1 MPSLA
6 LIEIVTDGS
15 IASASPTAGAA
26 EGRYHM
32 APDCACHTC
41 RLRRRKIQSLNAC
54 YGSKCEELKV
64 RKASLQY
71 PNDQS
76 FWQVREISQRAMC
89 GRLRVGKNF
98 FHASSRWS
106 VQPCVRPVSAVH
118 MTAGHNAL
126 RGSGPGQF
134 HAFDHAVARVGCPD
148 RRIDRLC
155 ITCCSSLPTVHITP
169 PLPGAICFTPLVR
182 RVPCSA
188 PLSS

>member
-76 FWQVREISQRAMC
+76 FWQVREISQRAIS
-89 GRLRVGKNF
+89 GLPHRNRLTLKKR
-98 FHASSRWS
+98 
-106 VQPCVRPVSAVH
+106 RPA
-118 MTAGHNAL
+118 
-126 RGSGPGQF
+126 
-134 HAFDHAVARVGCPD
+134 
-148 RRIDRLC
+148 
-155 ITCCSSLPTVHITP
+155 
-169 PLPGAICFTPLVR
+169 
-182 RVPCSA
+182 
-188 PLSS
+188 